1 MDPNQLMQM
10 LMEVLQSPPRGQVP
24 GSVPDRYAPS
34 SVPGGIRNSD
44 PLEQIMPMLMQILQ
58 MSQMG
63 QSGQQMAN
71 GAQGGRGAMYGGMG
85 GRPPSGS
92 VPPSALM

>member
-10 LMEVLQSPPRGQVP
+10 LLEVLQSPPQGQVP

-34 SVPGGIRNSD
+34 AVPGGILNSD
-44 PLEQIMPMLMQILQ
+44 PLEQLMPMLMQILQ
-58 MSQMG
+58 MAQMDV
-63 QSGQQMAN
+63 SGQQMAN
-71 GAQGGRGAMYGGMG
+71 GAQGGQGGMYGGMG
-85 GRPPSGS
+85 GRPPAGS